1 MITKYITQVLGMD
14 TLMRQKLQLKTAL
27 ADALRPLKK
36 LRSFGYYLKDLVNSD
51 LFRATYLSGNLPG
64 SDTRIKVL
72 FLGNANQI
80 HTVNKIF
87 FDSSNFQQQDLG
99 PINPLGQHQ
108 EQSYPE
114 LSDIDVV
121 VTNHLLWARPPKKGV
136 YLVPMFLESIVPLP
150 ATIEEFLSQVSET
163 ERRKTRK
170 ALKAGFEI
178 EFGETETDY
187 REFYEQMWLPLVKQR
202 HKSNASIHPF
212 EQLYTE
218 DQAARSSLI
227 FVKSGDKRLGGLQIL
242 WPQLTG
248 SPAYF
253 NRIGIINEASD
264 KQVPLNLVNIA
275 LYYQM
280 FNAAIQREITA
291 IDLGV
296 VPPILNN
303 GLLQFKGKWGANCH
317 YVDQTYY
324 KYQIKFCSNK
334 QQEIL
339 QSQYLIHIEDNN
351 LVATVGVTG
360 EEVNTPN
367 FEAMLKSSNFPNLK
381 KIYLTY
387 PDGKI
392 ETWCYTNPE

>member
-1 MITKYITQVLGMD
+1 
-14 TLMRQKLQLKTAL
+14 
-27 ADALRPLKK
+27 
-36 LRSFGYYLKDLVNSD
+36 
-51 LFRATYLSGNLPG
+51 
-64 SDTRIKVL
+64 
-72 FLGNANQI
+72 LGNAKQI
-80 HTVNKIF
+80 HMVNNIF
-87 FDSSNFQQQDLG
+87 FDSSNLQQQDLG
-99 PINPLGQHQ
+99 PINPLRQHH

-121 VTNHLLWARPPKKGV
+121 VTNHLFWARPPKKGV
-136 YLVPMFLESIVPLP
+136 YLAPMFLESIAPLP
-150 ATIEEFLSQVSET
+150 ATIEELLSNLPET

-187 REFYEQMWLPLVKQR
+187 REFYEQMWVPLMKRR
-202 HKSNASIHPF
+202 HDANASIHPF
-212 EQLYTE
+212 QQLYTE
-218 DQAARSSLI
+218 AEAARSLLI
-227 FVKSGDKRLGGLQIL
+227 FVKNGGKRLGGIHIL
-242 WPQLTG
+242 LPKLAG

-253 NRIGIINEASD
+253 NKVGIID
-264 KQVPLNLVNIA
+264 QVSQDAVQLNLVNIA

-296 VPPILNN
+296 VPPILND

-324 KYQIKFCSNK
+324 KYQIRFCSNK

-339 QSQYLIHIEDNN
+339 QSQYLIHIEDNK

-367 FEAMLKSSNFPNLK
+367 FEGRLKSNSFPNLK
-381 KIYLTY
+381 QIYLAY

-392 ETWCYTNPE
+392 ETRSYIKS